1 MQAVIL
7 RHIKDPSQTVELTS
21 GELTL
26 GRAASNHVCIN
37 DHSVSSNHAR
47 IFTYFCVSYVEDLNS
62 TNGTYVNNKRIKKH
76 LIKPGDNLKLGKYC
90 FEIDLP
96 QAVQSES
103 QSA

>member
-7 RHIKDPSQTVELTS
+7 RHVTDPSQTVELTT

-26 GRAASNHVCIN
+26 GRAPNNHVCIN
-37 DHSVSSNHAR
+37 DHSVSSSHAR

-62 TNGTYVNNKRIKKH
+62 TNGTYVNDKRIKKH
-76 LIKPGDNLKLGKYC
+76 LLKPGDNLQLGKYC
-90 FEIDLP
+90 FGVELP
-96 QAVQSES
+96 RVAQSHS